1 MSKFTK
7 RRIAGWVLTGL
18 LAAMLM
24 GPSAMSKFIDWEGK
38 SHTFEK
44 LGFTTDLMSKIGIVE
59 VLCAVL
65 FLIPRTGFLGAI
77 LLTGYLGG
85 ATVTHL
91 RVGEPFAPPV
101 IIGILVWVALGLR
114 RSEIFS
120 LAFAPEGSSADAS
133 G

>member
-18 LAAMLM
+18 LAAVLM
-24 GPSAMSKFIDWEGK
+24 GPSAMSKFADWEGK
-38 SHTFEK
+38 SQTFEK

-120 LAFAPEGSSADAS
+120 LAFAPERSSADAS